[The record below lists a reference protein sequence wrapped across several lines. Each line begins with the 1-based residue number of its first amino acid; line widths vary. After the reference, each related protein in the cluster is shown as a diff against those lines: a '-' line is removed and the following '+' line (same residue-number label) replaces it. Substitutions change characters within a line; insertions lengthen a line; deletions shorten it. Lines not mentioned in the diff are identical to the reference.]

1 MNISHSCAV
10 DLERKHVFTGTVS
23 NSYEEQQLRQ
33 YSSEEK
39 FCYVITNKRARH
51 VDNLKLRKGFKQIKA
66 YISSAK
72 TVDRA
77 KIEQHVQYMSDHVDQ
92 LFNYYN
98 KSSASFRF

>member
-1 MNISHSCAV
+1 MVIFGF
-10 DLERKHVFTGTVS
+10 RKF
-23 NSYEEQQLRQ
+23 SYDRFNVEEVNEYFPFLCCG
-33 YSSEEK
+33 SGEK
-39 FCYVITNKRARH
+39 TCFYWYR
-51 VDNLKLRKGFKQIKA
+51 FKQIKA